1 MVQQILIIDDD
12 PAIRTSLNLLLKRE
26 GYTIFTAAD
35 PEEALKLLPRITSGL
50 ILMDMNY
57 SRATSGEEGLALLKD
72 IRQTNPT
79 APVLLMTAWASIQ
92 LAVEG
97 MKLGANDFISKPW
110 NNENLLKTV
119 ATNLTLTERQTETD
133 ISVSR
138 NELDKR
144 YHFEKI
150 IGQSPELLKILNT
163 VGRVSQTNASVLI
176 LGESGTGKELIA
188 EAIHINSSRRDNNFI
203 KVNLGGIPSTLFET
217 EMFGHK
223 KGAFTDAKS
232 DRTGRF
238 EMADHGTIF
247 LDEIGDL
254 PINNQVKL
262 LRVLQ
267 EGSFEKIGAAETQTT
282 DVRLISATNRELKNL
297 VENGQFRED
306 LFYRINLITITLPP
320 LRERPEDIP
329 LLVQHFT
336 DNLKLLYKRPDIVI
350 STEAVN
356 WLKGLSWSGNIR
368 ELKNLV
374 ERVVLMSATD
384 QVNIDDF
391 RNQIQM
397 MPRKT
402 DDSAL
407 PAVGSMTLEDIEKN
421 MIIKALEFHDNN
433 ISKVAQTLG
442 LSRAALYRRLEKYDL
457 TDETAI

>member
-1 MVQQILIIDDD
+1 MAPQILIIDDD
-12 PAIRTSLNLLLKRE
+12 PAIRASLNLLLKRE
-26 GYTIFTAAD
+26 SYTVYTANG
-35 PEEALKLLPRITSGL
+35 PEEALNHLPHMTNGL
-50 ILMDMNY
+50 VLMDMNY
-57 SRATSGEEGLALLKD
+57 SRATSGEEGLALLQD
-72 IRQTNPT
+72 IRQTNSVV
-79 APVLLMTAWASIQ
+79 PVVLMTAWASIQ

-110 NNENLLKTV
+110 NNENLLKIV
-119 ATNLTLTERQTETD
+119 ATNLKLTEKQDEVNTR
-133 ISVSR
+133 ISRS
-138 NELDKR
+138 ELDQR

-150 IGQSPELLKILNT
+150 IGQSPELIKILHT
-163 VGRVSQTNASVLI
+163 VGRVSQTDASVLI
-176 LGESGTGKELIA
+176 LGESGTGKELVA
-188 EAIHINSSRRDNNFI
+188 EAIHINSYRRDADFV

-223 KGAFTDAKS
+223 KGSFTDAKS
-232 DRTGRF
+232 DRVGRF
-238 EMADHGTIF
+238 ELADRGTIF

-267 EGSFEKIGAAETQTT
+267 EGSFEKIGATKTQTT
-282 DVRLISATNRELKNL
+282 DVRLISATNRDLKQL

-329 LLVQHFT
+329 LLVQHFI
-336 DNLKLLYKRPDIVI
+336 DNLKMLYRRPDIVI
-350 STEAVN
+350 STEALN
-356 WLKGLSWSGNIR
+356 WLKGLNWTGNIR

-374 ERVVLMSATD
+374 ERVVLMSAND
-384 QVNIDDF
+384 QIRADDF

-397 MPRKT
+397 VPRKT
-402 DDSAL
+402 DDSNL
-407 PAVGSMTLEDIEKN
+407 PPVGSMTLDDMEKN

-457 TDETAI
+457 TDEAAI